1 MKKTS
6 LNLSVA
12 ALLVAGSISAV
23 QAGGFQLMEQSV
35 TSLGRAHAG
44 AGVVGDDVSAV
55 WYNPAGMTL
64 LPGTQFQFGGVFA
77 ALDIP
82 AEDYRTGQTDNGR
95 KHPVPIPNMFLS
107 HQINDSA
114 WFGIGLTVPYGM
126 ATEYGREFSM
136 GDKGMNSEIK
146 VFDLNPS
153 FAYKV
158 SDKLSVGIG
167 ASIEYA
173 QAFVESGVGKHPLL
187 GADVYGRLKATSWS
201 GGFNVG
207 VMWTPVETVR
217 VGLSYRSAVKHSAKG
232 ELKVGV
238 ATDGDH
244 VGYWTG
250 VPMNLSSTSKGA
262 KATLKAPHQ
271 VNLSATWEV
280 TPNWRLS
287 GLIHW
292 SDWSSFDTLDI
303 STDNAQ
309 ATAAI
314 TAMNALKGVKSSKV
328 SIQNHWKDSWLFSVG
343 TDYRFNDEWTVRG
356 GIAYEKSPVRDNY
369 RLAIIPD
376 LDRMWFTIGATW
388 HVTKQLQ
395 GDFGFAWV
403 HGVGNKS
410 LYSND
415 NPSKE
420 IGKFRKCESYLFGA
434 QMVYKF

>member
-173 QAFVESGVGKHPLL
+173 QAFVESGMMYHPLYKTP
-187 GADVYGRLKATSWS
+187 AAYGRYKATSWS
-201 GGFNVG
+201 GGFNAG

-217 VGLSYRSAVKHSAKG
+217 LGLSYRSAVKHSAKG
-232 ELKVGV
+232 QLKIG
-238 ATDGDH
+238 TYDGDH
-244 VGYWTG
+244 VGYVSG
-250 VPMNLSSTSKGA
+250 LASTSKGA
-262 KATLKAPHQ
+262 KASLKAPHQ
-271 VNLSATWEV
+271 INLSATWEV
-280 TPNWRLS
+280 TPSWRLS

-292 SDWSSFDTLDI
+292 SDWSSFKSLDI
-303 STDNAQ
+303 SSDNALLPYKLG
-309 ATAAI
+309 T
-314 TAMNALKGVKSSKV
+314 SKI
-328 SIQNHWKDSWLFSVG
+328 SIANNWKDSWLFSVG
-343 TDYRFNDEWTVRG
+343 TDYRFNDSVTVRG

-395 GDFGFAWV
+395 GDFGFAWI
-403 HGVGNKS
+403 HGIGNKS
-410 LYSND
+410 VYDNN

>member
-12 ALLVAGSISAV
+12 ALIAAGSISAA

-35 TSLGRAHAG
+35 ASLGRAHAG

-82 AEDYRTGQTDNGR
+82 AEDYRTGKTDNGR

-173 QAFVESGVGKHPLL
+173 QAFVESGVGKLY
-187 GADVYGRLKATSWS
+187 GVDVYGRLKATSWS
-201 GGFNVG
+201 GGFNAG

-217 VGLSYRSAVKHSAKG
+217 LGLSYRSAIKHSAKG
-232 ELKVGV
+232 ELKVGL

-244 VGYWTG
+244 VGYVSG
-250 VPMNLSSTSKGA
+250 LASTSR
-262 KATLKAPHQ
+262 APRPR
-271 VNLSATWEV
+271 S
-280 TPNWRLS
+280 RLR
-287 GLIHW
+287 IR
-292 SDWSSFDTLDI
+292 
-303 STDNAQ
+303 
-309 ATAAI
+309 
-314 TAMNALKGVKSSKV
+314 
-328 SIQNHWKDSWLFSVG
+328 SIC
-343 TDYRFNDEWTVRG
+343 RR
-356 GIAYEKSPVRDNY
+356 P
-369 RLAIIPD
+369 
-376 LDRMWFTIGATW
+376 
-388 HVTKQLQ
+388 
-395 GDFGFAWV
+395 
-403 HGVGNKS
+403 
-410 LYSND
+410 
-415 NPSKE
+415 
-420 IGKFRKCESYLFGA
+420 GK
-434 QMVYKF
+434 

>member
-35 TSLGRAHAG
+35 ASLGRAHAG

-82 AEDYRTGQTDNGR
+82 AKNNQTGATDNGR

-136 GDKGMNSEIK
+136 NEKGLNSEIK
-146 VFDLNPS
+146 VFDLNPNLA
-153 FAYKV
+153 FKV

-201 GGFNVG
+201 GGFNAG

-217 VGLSYRSAVKHSAKG
+217 LGLSYRSAIKHSAKG
-232 ELKVGV
+232 ELKVGL

-244 VGYWTG
+244 VGYVSG
-250 VPMNLSSTSKGA
+250 LASTSKGA
-262 KATLKAPHQ
+262 KASLKAPHQ
-271 VNLSATWEV
+271 INLSATWEV
-280 TPNWRLS
+280 TPSWRLS

-292 SDWSSFDTLDI
+292 SDWSSFKSLDI
-303 STDNAQ
+303 SSDNALLPYKLG
-309 ATAAI
+309 T
-314 TAMNALKGVKSSKV
+314 SKI
-328 SIQNHWKDSWLFSVG
+328 SIANNWKDSWLFSVG
-343 TDYRFNDEWTVRG
+343 TDYRFNDSVTVRG

-395 GDFGFAWV
+395 GDFGFAWI
-403 HGVGNKS
+403 HGIGNKS
-410 LYSND
+410 VYDNN